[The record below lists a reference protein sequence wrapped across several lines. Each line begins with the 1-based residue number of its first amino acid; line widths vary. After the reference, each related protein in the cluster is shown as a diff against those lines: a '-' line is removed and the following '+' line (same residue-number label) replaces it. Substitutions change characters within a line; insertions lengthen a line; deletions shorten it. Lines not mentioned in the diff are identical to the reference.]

1 VTGPRPARAAWPA
14 VVALNAV
21 LAVGAAFVLVPW
33 LVVLTAVLAELGMGS
48 VDATLVDDGLLVWV
62 MAAVAGTALYLAVAA
77 SLNLLVVRLARL
89 RGQPWAVVT
98 VIVTAFVA
106 VPLAVAW
113 TPGCGERHTGPW

>member
-113 TPGCGERHTGPW
+113 TPGLW

>member
-1 VTGPRPARAAWPA
+1 VTGPRPARAAWLA
-14 VVALNAV
+14 VVAVNAV

-33 LVVLTAVLAELGMGS
+33 LVVLMAVLADLGMGS
-48 VDATLVDDGLLVWV
+48 MDATLVDDGLLAWV
-62 MAAVAGTALYLAVAA
+62 AAAVAGTALYLAVAA

-89 RGQPWAVVT
+89 RGQPWALVA

-113 TPGCGERHTGPW
+113 TPGLW